1 MTYPVALEPLTW
13 NDKPRCQHI
22 VMFGSGYQCS
32 KPALDSGLCYQ
43 HDPEMS
49 QAYRRKR
56 GATAEKRRRLL
67 SIRRQDAQDFKDSAL
82 KYDDAVTLIGWWELG
97 GQAAFDRL

>member
-1 MTYPVALEPLTW
+1 MDSVALEPLTW
-13 NDKPRCQHI
+13 NDRPRCQHI
-22 VMFGSGYQCS
+22 VTFGSGYQCS

-43 HDPEMS
+43 HDPETS

-56 GATAEKRRRLL
+56 SATAA
-67 SIRRQDAQDFKDSAL
+67 IRRQDAQDFKDSAL
-82 KYDDAVTLIGWWELG
+82 KYDDAVTLIGWWKLG